1 MFPSAWR
8 GEVDVIYRLC
18 NAVYTTRRTTHSV
31 IHKTRERERERRTK
45 TKNKTFYNVQCHVYV
60 WVFLLSYTWSHP
72 ISCIPNKHKHTQ
84 THTHTNTHR
93 LHILVWNLWC
103 SYRYARKKRF
113 EFIIRAADNR
123 FFYPLKPFIF
133 QVKLFKFQRN
143 EKKISLLVLNKKR
156 FITYIWNIT
165 KK

>member
-1 MFPSAWR
+1 MSMFGCFYSHIPDLTLSLAFK
-8 GEVDVIYRLC
+8 I
-18 NAVYTTRRTTHSV
+18 NINTH
-31 IHKTRERERERRTK
+31 T
-45 TKNKTFYNVQCHVYV
+45 
-60 WVFLLSYTWSHP
+60 
-72 ISCIPNKHKHTQ
+72 HTLTHTH

-156 FITYIWNIT
+156 FIRAGH
-165 KK
+165 

>member
-1 MFPSAWR
+1 MLYIPQEEQLTAW
-8 GEVDVIYRLC
+8 
-18 NAVYTTRRTTHSV
+18 YT
-31 IHKTRERERERRTK
+31 KRERERERDERKQKIKHSITY
-45 TKNKTFYNVQCHVYV
+45 NAMSMFGCFYSHIPD
-60 WVFLLSYTWSHP
+60 LTLSLAFQININT
-72 ISCIPNKHKHTQ
+72 HTH
-84 THTHTNTHR
+84 THTLTHTNTHR

-143 EKKISLLVLNKKR
+143 EKKKFLFLFWIKRGSLRISE
-156 FITYIWNIT
+156 I
-165 KK
+165 